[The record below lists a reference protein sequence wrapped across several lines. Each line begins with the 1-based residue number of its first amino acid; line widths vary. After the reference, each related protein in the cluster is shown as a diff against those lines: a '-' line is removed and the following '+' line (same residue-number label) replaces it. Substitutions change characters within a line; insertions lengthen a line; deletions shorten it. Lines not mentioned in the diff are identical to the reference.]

1 MDNLIP
7 DAAREV
13 IDLATPERLSVLG
26 KVIDAILP
34 SRSAHR
40 WVKDDR
46 IRRLG
51 EAQTDIEVFA
61 ALEAA
66 GLTYNEFGVLV
77 KALPMLKNPQPDAV
91 SDDWVVN
98 AVDKA
103 RLSSDDETQTTWARL
118 LAGEFD
124 KPGSYSRKTVNI
136 LSDMSKDDASAF
148 STLCRFVVSG
158 DPLVLREDDGIY
170 VQEGLTQS
178 VCRDLESLSVLTTS
192 FMGFTRVVVPAGKK
206 VVVFSYFD
214 GWIEVP
220 NPDSM
225 QVWTPYMG
233 HVVFTPWGKELSTLV
248 NASPVDGFPEYVAK
262 TMPLGMG

>member
-66 GLTYNEFGVLV
+66 GLTYNELGVLV
-77 KALPMLKNPQPDAV
+77 KALPMLNNPQPDAV

-124 KPGSYSRKTVNI
+124 NPGSYSRKTVNI
-136 LSDMSKDDASAF
+136 LSDMSKDDADAF

-158 DPLVLREDDGIY
+158 YPMVLRFDDEVY
-170 VQEGLTQS
+170 AREGLTES
-178 VCRDLESLSVLTTS
+178 VCRKLESLSLLSTDFV
-192 FMGFTRVVVPAGKK
+192 GYKGPDVPAGKNL
-206 VVVFSYFD
+206 SLLYF
-214 GWIEVP
+214 GSLFTVLNP
-220 NPDSM
+220 NSKG
-225 QVWTPYMG
+225 VWQPYFG
-233 HVVFTPWGKELSTLV
+233 HVAFTPWGKELSALV
-248 NASPVDGFPEYVAK
+248 NASPVDGFSEYVAK
-262 TMPLGMG
+262 TMPLGIG

>member
-1 MDNLIP
+1 MDSLIP

-13 IDLATPERLSVLG
+13 IDLVTPERLSVLG
-26 KVIDAILP
+26 KVVDAIFP

-66 GLTYNEFGVLV
+66 GLTYNELGVLV

-103 RLSSDDETQTTWARL
+103 RLSSDDETQAAWALL

-124 KPGSYSRKTVNI
+124 NPGSYSRKTVNI
-136 LSDMSKDDASAF
+136 LSDMSKDDADAF

-158 DPLVLREDDGIY
+158 YPMVLRFDDEVY
-170 VQEGLTQS
+170 VREGLTES
-178 VCRDLESLSVLTTS
+178 VCSKLESLSLLSTS
-192 FMGFTRVVVPAGKK
+192 TLGFTGIEVPAGKNLGLLYFGN
-206 VVVFSYFD
+206 VFTVLNPASKEVWQPYF
-214 GWIEVP
+214 
-220 NPDSM
+220 
-225 QVWTPYMG
+225 G
-233 HVVFTPWGKELSTLV
+233 HVGFTPWGKELSALV

>member
-1 MDNLIP
+1 MDSIIP

-26 KVIDAILP
+26 KVVDAILP

-91 SDDWVVN
+91 SDDSVVN
-98 AVDKA
+98 VMDKA

-124 KPGSYSRKTVNI
+124 NPGSYSRKTVNI
-136 LSDMSKDDASAF
+136 LSDMSKDDADAF

-158 DPLVLREDDGIY
+158 YPMVLRFDDEVYIR
-170 VQEGLTQS
+170 EGLTES
-178 VCRDLESLSVLTTS
+178 VCRKLESLSLLSTS
-192 FMGFTRVVVPAGKK
+192 TFGFTKIAVPAGKNLELIYFGK
-206 VVVFSYFD
+206 VFTVLNPESKEVWQPYF
-214 GWIEVP
+214 
-220 NPDSM
+220 
-225 QVWTPYMG
+225 G
-233 HVVFTPWGKELSTLV
+233 HVGFTPWGKELSALV
-248 NASPVDGFPEYVAK
+248 NASPVDGFSEYVAK